1 MHEYAVV
8 SELIGAVLLRLA
20 EHRGRVRTVV
30 LRKGE
35 LRILSDHA
43 LASAFEVLAQ
53 GTRLEGASLAVETV
67 AAVVSCPTCRYHG
80 SAGRFGDDGHYSIPV
95 LTCPHCGGS
104 VDVAAGRELYVDR
117 VTLSDDPATAG

>member
-8 SELIGAVLLRLA
+8 SELIGAVLPRLA
-20 EHRGRVRTVV
+20 DHRGRVRIVV

-67 AAVVSCPTCRYHG
+67 AAVVSCPACSYHG
-80 SAGRFGDDGHYSIPV
+80 SAGRFSGDGHYSIPV
-95 LTCPHCGGS
+95 LTCPQCGGS

-117 VTLSDDPATAG
+117 VTMCDDLATAG